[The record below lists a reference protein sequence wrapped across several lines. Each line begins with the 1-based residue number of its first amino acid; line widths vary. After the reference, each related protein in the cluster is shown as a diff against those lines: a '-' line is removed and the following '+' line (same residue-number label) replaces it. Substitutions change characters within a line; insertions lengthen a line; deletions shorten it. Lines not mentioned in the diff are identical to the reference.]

1 MRQLMKF
8 MHTVSSAGIVGGLI
22 AYALILLYAPQASAQ
37 DYANMRQT
45 ISAVCQY
52 MIMPALGISL
62 VTGLLAMAVHRPF
75 QELRWVWVKALLG
88 ISMFEATL
96 AIIQIKGADAARIS
110 AKIAAGESLQP
121 DLAATIASEWT
132 TLFAILAISMANY
145 VLGVWR
151 PSLAMRWVVK

>member
-1 MRQLMKF
+1 
-8 MHTVSSAGIVGGLI
+8 
-22 AYALILLYAPQASAQ
+22 
-37 DYANMRQT
+37 MRQT
-45 ISAVCQY
+45 IAAVCQY
-52 MIMPALGISL
+52 MIMPALGIAL

-96 AIIQIKGADAARIS
+96 AIIQAKGADAARIS
-110 AKIAAGESLQP
+110 AKIAAGEPLQQ
-121 DLAATIASEWT
+121 DLALTISSEWT
-132 TLFAILAISMANY
+132 TLGAIMAISLANY

>member
-8 MHTVSSAGIVGGLI
+8 VHTVSSAGIVGGLA
-22 AYALILLYAPQASAQ
+22 AYALILLYAPQETAQ
-37 DYANMRQT
+37 AYAEMRQT
-45 ISAVCQY
+45 ISAICNY
-52 MIMPALGISL
+52 MIMPALGLSL

-96 AIIQIKGADAARIS
+96 AIIQAKGSDAARIS
-110 AKIAAGESLQP
+110 AKIAAGEPLQQ
-121 DLAATIASEWT
+121 DLALTIASEWT
-132 TLFAILAISMANY
+132 TLFAILAISLANY

-151 PSLAMRWVVK
+151 PSLAMRWVVR

>member
-8 MHTVSSAGIVGGLI
+8 LHTVSSAGIVGGLL
-22 AYALILLYAPQASAQ
+22 AYGLILTFAPQGTPQ
-37 DYANMRQT
+37 DYADMRQT
-45 ISAVCQY
+45 ISAICQY

-96 AIIQIKGADAARIS
+96 AIIQAKGADAARIS
-110 AKIAAGESLQP
+110 AKIAAGEPLQQ
-121 DLAATIASEWT
+121 DLALTISSEWT
-132 TLFAILAISMANY
+132 TLGAIMAISLANY

-151 PSLAMRWVVK
+151 PALAMRWVVK

>member
-8 MHTVSSAGIVGGLI
+8 VHTVSSAGIVGGLA
-22 AYALILLYAPQASAQ
+22 AYALILLYAPQETPQA
-37 DYANMRQT
+37 YAEMRQT
-45 ISAVCQY
+45 ISAICNY
-52 MIMPALGISL
+52 MILPALGISL

-96 AIIQIKGADAARIS
+96 AIIQAKGSDAARIS
-110 AKIAAGESLQP
+110 AKIAAGEPLQQ
-121 DLAATIASEWT
+121 DLALTIASEWT
-132 TLFAILAISMANY
+132 TLFAILAISLANY

-151 PSLAMRWVVK
+151 PSLAMRWVVR